1 MKKLQIL
8 MVHGFKEEHLNTL
21 DAFSEKITLYRER
34 ARTPEEVAVA
44 LDTYPDAEVLY
55 SIHTPQS
62 WADQW
67 KIRWIQIHYAGSDH
81 VLLDAIPHYV
91 KLTTASGVNSVAV
104 AEHAISL
111 ILALRRRLS
120 LALRLQSQCSWP
132 EPKDRWR
139 AFARPLLRGET
150 IGILG
155 YGSIGREIGRVAKSL
170 GMRVLV
176 YKRNPNQKKDRGFVL
191 PGTGDPDGSIPDFF
205 YGPEDLHGL
214 LNESDVI
221 VNVLPATIQTEKIL
235 DQEAFAAM
243 KTSALFISIG
253 RGKTVDEA
261 ALIKAIERGTLSGV
275 GLDVFETEPLA
286 PSSPLWQFDNVI
298 ISPHIGGFFS
308 RYDEIAMFL
317 FQENLSRYL
326 SGKHLL
332 NKVDRKLGY

>member
-8 MVHGFKEEHLNTL
+8 MVHGFKEEHLGTL
-21 DAFSEKITLYRER
+21 DAFSEKIELYRKK
-34 ARTPEEVAVA
+34 AGTPEEVAVA
-44 LDTYPDAEVLY
+44 LDTYPDAEILY
-55 SIHTPQS
+55 TIHTPRS
-62 WADQW
+62 WSDRW
-67 KIRWIQIHYAGSDH
+67 NIRWIQIHYAGSDH
-81 VLLDAIPHYV
+81 VLLDAIPRHV

-104 AEHAISL
+104 AEHALSL
-111 ILALRRRLS
+111 ILALTRCLPF
-120 LALRLQSQCSWP
+120 ALKSQSQRSWP
-132 EPKDRWR
+132 EPKDRWLT
-139 AFARPLLRGET
+139 FARPLLRGET

-205 YGPEDLHGL
+205 YGPGDLHGL

-235 DQEAFAAM
+235 DREAFAAM
-243 KTSALFISIG
+243 KTRSLFISIG
-253 RGKTVDEA
+253 RGKTVDET
-261 ALIKAIERGTLSGV
+261 ALIEAIERGTLSGA

-286 PSSPLWQFDNVI
+286 LSSPLWQFDNVI

-308 RYDEIAMFL
+308 RYDEIAMIL
-317 FQENLSRYL
+317 FRENLRRYM
-326 SGKHLL
+326 SGKYLL
-332 NKVDRKLGY
+332 NRVDRRLGY